1 MGLLFLQ
8 RTMNNLGLV
17 SFSKTFKRG
26 GNLSLLGLAM
36 IGGDYVFI
44 ALPP

>member
-8 RTMNNLGLV
+8 RTRKNLV
-17 SFSKTFKRG
+17 SFPKTFKQG
-26 GNLSLLGLAM
+26 GNISLLGLAM

-44 ALPP
+44 ALSS